1 MSDED
6 DKEGRRSANMR
17 ESDDA
22 WGALSLIISGVTLWG
37 GVGFLLGHWLDSQ
50 VPVALG
56 LVFGMAAALYLVW
69 VRYGR
74 S

>member
-1 MSDED
+1 MTEPE
-6 DKEGRRSANMR
+6 KEHTRSANAR

-22 WGALSLIISGVTLWG
+22 WGALSLVISGITLWG
-37 GVGFLLGHWLDSQ
+37 GAGFLLGLWLDSQ
-50 VPVALG
+50 VPVVLG
-56 LVFGMAAALYLVW
+56 LLLGMAGALYLVW

>member
-1 MSDED
+1 MADKD
-6 DKEGRRSANMR
+6 DQERARSANAR

-22 WGALSLIISGVTLWG
+22 WGALSLVISGITLWG
-37 GVGFLLGHWLDSQ
+37 GVGWLLSWWLDSQ

-56 LVFGMAAALYLVW
+56 LLLGMAGALYLVW